1 MEEPTS
7 RAKQITRDG
16 TTVAIYNLPDGAR
29 THTIQEI
36 DDATSVVYAG
46 VRTDTLIEVFRGTR
60 HEVDQWVNTRT
71 TRVLVFEGPADEAL
85 AWDEAR
91 REAGRNMLVPN
102 LIIAAGL
109 VILAVGMTLG
119 WARKSRHPEPR

>member
-29 THTIQEI
+29 THKIQEI

-109 VILAVGMTLG
+109 VILAAGLTLG
-119 WARKSRHPEPR
+119 WARKFRHPEPR